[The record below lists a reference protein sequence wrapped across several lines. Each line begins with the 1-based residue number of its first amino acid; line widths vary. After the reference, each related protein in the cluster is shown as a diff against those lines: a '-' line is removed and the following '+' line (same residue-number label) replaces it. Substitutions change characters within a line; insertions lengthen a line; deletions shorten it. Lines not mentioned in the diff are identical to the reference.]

1 MAEPTGDRPASVTGP
16 AGQALPAEPV
26 SQHAIIDMTRTGIVS
41 GWNAAAAVLYG
52 YLAEEIVGRAADVLC
67 PEPGRAA
74 EARILRQLIADGRT
88 ERHEADRVRKDGT
101 LITVSVTAAPI
112 VSPAGVIVGATT
124 VSWEASDQ
132 QNAMRQ
138 AEAGRDGDRRAAR
151 NAQELFD
158 VRIDSERSAA
168 RDAQEL
174 FDVRIDSERS
184 AARDAQEQFDVQV
197 DIDRGVAR
205 DARERFEAKVD
216 SERSAARDAQEQ
228 IDAEAGSHRRES
240 LAAQEQAGGTD
251 RGHSAARERFEA
263 MVDSDR
269 SAARDAQDLLD
280 AGTGHDRRAV
290 RDAQERFE
298 AKVGLE
304 RRNARDA
311 QDRVDARIDAERR
324 DARAAQ
330 QRFDVQ
336 VGIERRDAR
345 EAQERFDVRRDAERY
360 EALEDNE
367 RLQAQLRQV
376 QRLDSLGQLAGGV
389 AHDFNNL
396 LAVILNYAS
405 FVSQRLAVAAESDG
419 AESWDAARSDVEQIR
434 RATERGASLTRQL
447 LAFASRD
454 VIRPLVLDLN
464 DVVADVEELLPR
476 AIGEHI
482 ELVTSLADDL
492 WPILADAGKLEQV
505 LVNLAVNA
513 RDAMPAGGRLT
524 IATENITLGADS
536 TARGRHTEP
545 GRHVRLQV
553 SDTGVGMAPDVVERA
568 FEPFFTTKSDSGG
581 TGLGL
586 ATVYGILAHAEADIQ
601 ISSRPGVGTTF
612 TVVLP
617 VTDEIGADLLP
628 ARETVAGVRE
638 SAGETVLVVEDEED
652 LRAVT
657 ERIFVSGG
665 YRVLAAANG
674 PEALDLARSHP
685 GEIRL
690 LVTDVVMPNMLGKEV
705 AEKVR
710 VLQPGIEVLYVSGY
724 AQPVLASQGRLDPDA
739 VLMEKPF
746 SGADLLARAGQLL
759 SSRTARRG

>member
-1 MAEPTGDRPASVTGP
+1 MAEPTGSGPASVTGP
-16 AGQALPAEPV
+16 AGPALPAEPV

-41 GWNAAAAVLYG
+41 GWNAAAVVLYG

-74 EARILRQLIADGRT
+74 EARVLRQLIADGRT
-88 ERHEADRVRKDGT
+88 VRHEADRVRKDGT

-124 VSWEASDQ
+124 VSWKASDQ

-138 AEAGRDGDRRAAR
+138 AEAGRDGDRR
-151 NAQELFD
+151 
-158 VRIDSERSAA
+158 AA

-228 IDAEAGSHRRES
+228 VDAEAGSHRRES

-251 RGHSAARERFEA
+251 RGHSAARERFEE

-269 SAARDAQDLLD
+269 SDARDAQDLLD

-304 RRNARDA
+304 RRSARDA

-345 EAQERFDVRRDAERY
+345 EAQERFDARRDAERY

-405 FVSQRLAVAAESDG
+405 FVSQRLALAAESAGDQ
-419 AESWDAARSDVEQIR
+419 SWDAARSDVEQIQ

-464 DVVADVEELLPR
+464 DVVADVEELLRR

-482 ELVTSLADDL
+482 ELVTSLADGL

-513 RDAMPAGGRLT
+513 RDAMPAGGMLT
-524 IATENITLGADS
+524 IATENITVGAES
-536 TARGRHTEP
+536 ATRRRHTQP

-601 ISSRPGVGTTF
+601 ISSRPGAGTTF

-617 VTDEIGADLLP
+617 VTDEVGADLLP

-657 ERIFVSGG
+657 ERIFASGG

-674 PEALDLARSHP
+674 HEALDLARSHP
-685 GEIRL
+685 GEIHL

-759 SSRTARRG
+759 SRRTARPR